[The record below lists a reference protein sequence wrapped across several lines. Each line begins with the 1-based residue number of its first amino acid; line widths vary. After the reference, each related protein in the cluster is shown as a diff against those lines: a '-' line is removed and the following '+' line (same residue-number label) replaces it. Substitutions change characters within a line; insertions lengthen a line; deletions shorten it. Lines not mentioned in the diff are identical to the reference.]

1 MRVRYMIAGLAVLA
15 AWAVLVAGAAPG
27 GPGSGPLQ
35 QRWANVI
42 AQGPP
47 SGGVGDDGSHDDE
60 SDDDESEPFKQA
72 RIYIEF
78 NSTDNDLGFHV
89 FLDAEDWQ
97 DLRIEK
103 PDGTTLFQVTGESG
117 FGELG
122 MTELF
127 FEGAEPSLDEF
138 PLDELLALFPEGDY
152 RFTATTVDGGE
163 LESTWTFTHLYP
175 DAPVINTPG
184 EDEIVNPSNLV
195 VDWDPV
201 TSPSGIEIL
210 EYEVI
215 IGALDP
221 VMKSS
226 LRVPASSTSLT
237 IPTEM
242 LLPGTEYE
250 LEVIAVE
257 VNRSQTIATST
268 FSTP

>member
-1 MRVRYMIAGLAVLA
+1 MTTKRSVPVR
-15 AWAVLVAGAAPG
+15 LVAAIALMSAGAGPGWAAPV
-27 GPGSGPLQ
+27 P
-35 QRWANVI
+35 V
-42 AQGPP
+42 
-47 SGGVGDDGSHDDE
+47 
-60 SDDDESEPFKQA
+60 PFKEA

-78 NSTDNDLGFHV
+78 NQTANDLGYHV
-89 FLDAEDWQ
+89 SLDAEDWKRLEIVNPQ
-97 DLRIEK
+97 KRVI
-103 PDGTTLFQVTGESG
+103 FQVEGRG
-117 FGELG
+117 PYRQLG

-127 FEGAEPSLDEF
+127 FEGAEPNLDEF